1 MHLPE
6 QVITTTPYDWILGGT
21 TTPAVVVSRNLTSW
35 QGNPSF
41 LRLINTLEFCR
52 HFFSIDKSQVRLRK
66 RVADDLREKPS
77 ARRKLLIREVS
88 GVRRFYQ
95 VIATVPQGQLID
107 EWLLFFLHPLPFDHH
122 LASFPATFRKGES
135 STPRTEFSIQL
146 GKRLKIAKQMELR
159 LLVFVLDIVGFR
171 SVNESEGYHIG
182 DKVLSILQHRLGFI
196 AKHNGIIAHIADD
209 DYAVGVLVDDKP
221 EAIHTL
227 ISRMSN
233 AVRKPYFINE
243 NKQRLFL
250 RLAVGAALSTPN
262 TDSAWRLVEQAR
274 TACVMAKRQSSSEV
288 IVYDQLKRLHSS
300 EQFRLEQKVFQAV
313 ESDAFHIVV
322 QPQYS
327 ISNKTLVGA
336 EILLRWVES
345 DGTSH
350 SPGEFIPI
358 LEKMGL
364 MPKLSE
370 WILEQA
376 IDIQSVLL
384 KHCSP
389 PPLSI
394 NLSPSQIEHSHHI
407 RNFLTILSDRNLPGK
422 FIEIEI
428 TEDSLLRHHQ
438 QTLANLN
445 LLSKAGV
452 SVALDDF
459 GVGYSSLSYLQ
470 QFPIQKLKIDRSF
483 IINIT
488 NDHQQRQLVSLM
500 IRIAETFDMI
510 PLAEG
515 VELEE
520 QVDFLR
526 DLGCRY
532 IQGYVY
538 AKPENVND
546 YSARVRASCRG

>member
-21 TTPAVVVSRNLTSW
+21 TTPAVVVSRSLTSW

-370 WILEQA
+370 WILERA

-438 QTLANLN
+438 QTLASLN
-445 LLSKAGV
+445 LLSQAGV